1 MLANAKWSRE
11 VKPVSSRRR
20 LTATGGAAAVLAFVA
35 CAVGHHQHAAFGAR
49 GRTLVLIARFGGL
62 RIGERRRQ
70 AHRFGHGGGW
80 GGRRG
85 CRRGRRGT
93 SGGHNRPFAIQ
104 LFIIGREEASARPAP
119 RVV

>member
-70 AHRFGHGGGW
+70 AHRFGHGGRWGGPRAGPP
-80 GGRRG
+80 GGRRVEG
-85 CRRGRRGT
+85 WPL
-93 SGGHNRPFAIQ
+93 RP
-104 LFIIGREEASARPAP
+104 
-119 RVV
+119 VV

>member
-70 AHRFGHGGGW
+70 AHRFGHAGGGG
-80 GGRRG
+80 GGRGSRRA
-85 CRRGRRGT
+85 RRGAR
-93 SGGHNRPFAIQ
+93 
-104 LFIIGREEASARPAP
+104 ARPSP
-119 RVV
+119 PSVLYISS